1 QLRYSGININT
12 NKRKTNSN
20 VFVNRIFSKKCVSLI
35 GKQILEKLKITK
47 NANGFFD
54 KKIKKFKKCIA
65 LFRRN

>member
-1 QLRYSGININT
+1 GIIINT
-12 NKRKTNSN
+12 NNRITNIN

-35 GKQILEKLKITK
+35 GKQILEKIKITK

-54 KKIKKFKKCIA
+54 NIIKKFKKSIA